1 MGGGRRPLGEG
12 VNDVELRLSSAAG
25 RWALAAT
32 VLGSGLAML
41 DATIVNVALPTIGR
55 DLQAPLSGLQW
66 TVNGYTLS
74 LAALILLGGALGD
87 RFGRRRI
94 FLLGVVWFAVA
105 SLLCASAPT
114 VGWLIVARV
123 LQGIG
128 GALLTPGSLAL
139 IQASFAPDER
149 ARAVGAWSGL
159 SGVAAAVG
167 PFLGGW
173 LIQGPGWR
181 WAFLLNLPVAAVV
194 VAVSLRRV
202 PESRDETASGRFDVL
217 GTAVGALSLTAVTYA
232 LIVAAQPGRT
242 GIAVISGA
250 LGVGLGVAF
259 VWLQRHERNPVL
271 PLDVFASGQ
280 FRAVNVVTLVV
291 YAALAGVFFLLVM
304 QLQVVVGL
312 SALAAGAAL
321 LPVTLLMLL
330 LSARAGALAQ
340 RVGPRWPMTAGTL
353 LAAVGVLLMS
363 RVDAHASY
371 LRDVLP
377 AAAVFGLGLSAT
389 VAPLTATVLATA
401 ERRRAGIASGVNN
414 AVARAAQLLAV
425 AALPLLVGLSG
436 DDYLSPTVFT
446 AGFRAAMYLCAG
458 GLLAGSALSLLTIRD
473 DALRQE
479 PERPTIVR
487 PQRQR
492 HCAVDGTPLEPTALE
507 PTATP

>member
-1 MGGGRRPLGEG
+1 M
-12 VNDVELRLSSAAG
+12 DSVELRLSSAAG
-25 RWALAAT
+25 RWVLTAT

-66 TVNGYTLS
+66 TITGYTLS

-87 RFGRRRI
+87 RYGRRRI
-94 FLLGVVWFAVA
+94 FILGVIWFAVA
-105 SLLCASAPT
+105 SLLCAGAQT
-114 VGWLIVARV
+114 VGWLAGARV
-123 LQGIG
+123 LQGVG

-139 IQASFAPDER
+139 IQASFAPEDR

-181 WAFLLNLPVAAVV
+181 WAFLANVPVAAVV
-194 VAVSLRRV
+194 VAVTLRRV

-217 GTAVGALSLTAVTYA
+217 GTVVGALSLAAVTYA
-232 LIVAAQPGRT
+232 LIVAAQPGRS
-242 GIAVISGA
+242 GIAVGAGA
-250 LGVGLGVAF
+250 LGVAFGIAFGL
-259 VWLQRHERNPVL
+259 LQRRRHNPVL

-291 YAALAGVFFLLVM
+291 YAALAGVFFLFIM

-312 SALAAGAAL
+312 SALAAGTAM

-340 RVGPRWPMTAGTL
+340 QIGPRWPMTVGTL
-353 LAAVGVLLMS
+353 LAAAGVLLMS
-363 RVDAHASY
+363 RVDAYANY
-371 LRDVLP
+371 ARDVLP
-377 AAAVFGLGLSAT
+377 AAVLFGLGLSAT

-414 AVARAAQLLAV
+414 AVARVAQLLAV

-436 DDYLSPTVFT
+436 DDYRSPAVFT
-446 AGFRAAMYLCAG
+446 AGFRMAMYLCAG
-458 GLLAGSALSLLTIRD
+458 GLLAGSVLSLLTIHD
-473 DALRQE
+473 DALRE
-479 PERPTIVR
+479 VPARPTI
-487 PQRQR
+487 
-492 HCAVDGTPLEPTALE
+492 A
-507 PTATP
+507 